1 MRTTEGEASVARL
14 PDHALTS
21 AGGGVAVGGARAVTV
36 TVTSAPLGGFRVGRE
51 LGFREDA
58 ALFGASSVWLP
69 KGVKGGGSFTVGES
83 DAKVF
88 PHMVDVQYLPAVK
101 R

>member
-1 MRTTEGEASVARL
+1 M
-14 PDHALTS
+14 
-21 AGGGVAVGGARAVTV
+21 GG
-36 TVTSAPLGGFRVGRE
+36 E